1 MLFDTL
7 RRKNQAEKEE
17 REWNANRPAD
27 YESQNKA
34 AMDAVTGQVGS
45 GFDWDTASKAYQ
57 QYRAQAT
64 GNAAAA
70 AENAQANAA
79 ALAGGYGSSYADSVA
94 KQGQTQALAS
104 IDNAV
109 PSLRGQA
116 LSEYQNGQNSLL
128 AALSGMANTEAL
140 DRSAYGANLANY
152 ENWQNFLANQSEQA
166 RTENSNYWSNL
177 WNKVKNL
184 GDVAKSA
191 YDGYM
196 GYTYQQQLLE
206 MQKQQQKLQD
216 AQTLNNL
223 FAVNPDMA
231 RQIAEEEGYDSSIF
245 DNYSVDGPVTRA
257 EKAKALAEGAS
268 LLGNGYVEAAGNY
281 AGLYGLDASQ
291 LGDYDTI
298 TKRTMQQALQEYA
311 AKQGIAAQY
320 KTTGSSGSKSSRSSS
335 SSGSSGKS
343 SSGWTNSQLRQMAS
357 DYKKMKPTDEL
368 YNFYRQTLLDNGW
381 IQDDSQTTGKSGN
394 QSVGSKLALNMGSKW
409 GSTGGK
415 TGSSTSKKT
424 LSRVDVAANAAQG
437 QKDKGA
443 SDQTIYNSLRLQGYS
458 ADEIYE
464 ALNRLK

>member
-116 LSEYQNGQNSLL
+116 LSEYQGGQNSLL

-140 DRSAYGANLANY
+140 DRSAYGANLSNY
-152 ENWQNFLANQSEQA
+152 ENWQNFLSNQSEQA
-166 RTENSNYWSNL
+166 RTENSNYWSGL

-184 GDVAKSA
+184 GEVAMAA
-191 YDGYM
+191 YDGYK
-196 GYTYQQQLLE
+196 GYTTQEKQMTAQAINYAVALKQEGATDAANALLD
-206 MQKQQQKLQD
+206 KYGVD
-216 AQTLNNL
+216 H
-223 FAVNPDMA
+223 
-231 RQIAEEEGYDSSIF
+231 SIL
-245 DNYSVDGPVTRA
+245 DNYTGISRA
-257 EKAKALAEGAS
+257 DQANALVQGAS

-320 KTTGSSGSKSSRSSS
+320 KTTGSSGS
-335 SSGSSGKS
+335 SGSSGKS
-343 SSGWTNSQLRQMAS
+343 SSFTTSQLRQMAS
-357 DYKKMKPTDEL
+357 DYKEMKPTDEL

-409 GSTGGK
+409 GSTGGN
-415 TGSSTSKKT
+415 TGSSSKKT